1 MPVQDRNE
9 PIYDVVA
16 AIKEI
21 DNQQIDAYW
30 RRVVE
35 TLQHVFG
42 MSRSDAE
49 DKVRELWAKLK
60 ETGPDTQLH
69 FYHSDPF
76 EVAADLAG
84 AAARPITPEEKR
96 RYIELQ
102 NLPKDDRPDPAALD
116 RLLPEDLHSRS

>member
-9 PIYDVVA
+9 PMYDVVA
-16 AIKEI
+16 ANKEL
-21 DNQQIDAYW
+21 DNRQVDAYW

-35 TLQHVFG
+35 TLQRVFG
-42 MSRSDAE
+42 VSGSDAE
-49 DKVRELWAKLK
+49 DKVGELRTKLK
-60 ETGPDTQLH
+60 DTGPDTQLH
-69 FYHSDPF
+69 FYHVDPF

-84 AAARPITPEEKR
+84 AAGRAITPEEKR

-102 NLPKDDRPDPAALD
+102 DLPKDDRPDPAALD